1 MKNYRNSDYAINKFS
16 KGIVYRFAN
25 RTMEITLADYLAEN
39 PDKTEQDFIALKEL
53 SDSLYH
59 QQVKNEN
66 NQTRKNVT
74 LHGEEYRQDL
84 ATLSLETEYFES
96 FDEQRGLE
104 AIRKLLDS
112 GCLTSIQE
120 RRFRLYFFK
129 GLTLRGI
136 GKMEG
141 VSHTGVHD
149 SIQSAVKKLKNIFR
163 NGG

>member
-1 MKNYRNSDYAINKFS
+1 MKNYRNSDYAVNKFS
-16 KGIVYRFAN
+16 KGIVYHFTN
-25 RTMEITLADYLAEN
+25 QTVEITLADYLAEN
-39 PDKTEQDFIALKEL
+39 PDKTEQDFIALKKL

-74 LHGEEYRQDL
+74 LHGEEYRHDL

-96 FDEQRGLE
+96 IDEQRGLE

-120 RRFRLYFFK
+120 RRFRLYFFE
-129 GLTLRGI
+129 GLTLRQI
-136 GKMEG
+136 AKMQG
-141 VSHTGVHD
+141 VSHTCVHA
-149 SIQSAVKKLKNIFR
+149 SIHCAVKKLKNNFQ
-163 NGG
+163 NEG